1 MFDPEELKITNLQ
14 SQLSIF
20 VSKKH
25 KIENGQLEIFISCF

>member
-25 KIENGQLEIFISCF
+25 KIEKQFSMF